1 MWLLILSAF
10 TLGFLGS
17 FHCIGMC
24 GPIALALPVQQLRGA
39 SRLGG
44 ILLYNAGR
52 ITTYAL
58 LGLLFGWL
66 GLQFYLG
73 GLQQW
78 LSIVMGALLLV
89 MAGLRYL
96 PGSRLGME
104 AHFGKL
110 TAGTRRLLGTLLQRQ
125 RFSTLYAIGFLNG
138 LLPCGLVYLGIAGA
152 IATGHIYHGAM
163 FMAAFGAGTVPAM
176 AAVTASRQL
185 ITLQLRNRIKRLIPV
200 VIALMGLLLII
211 RGMNLGIPYVS
222 PVMSPYSLRVME
234 RCHHKIFYHAID
246 PEIQCACA
254 TLYQLSNG
262 ALLGCRCF

>member
-1 MWLLILSAF
+1 MWPLILSAF
-10 TLGFLGS
+10 SLGFLGS

-24 GPIALALPVQQLRGA
+24 GPIALALPVQHLQGA

-66 GLQFYLG
+66 GRQFYLG

-78 LSIVMGALLLV
+78 LSVVLGALLLL
-89 MAGLRYL
+89 MALLRYR
-96 PGSRLGME
+96 PGRRLGME

-110 TAGTRRLLGTLLQRQ
+110 TAGTRRLLGMLLQRQ

-152 IATGHIYHGAM
+152 VATVHIYQGAL
-163 FMAAFGAGTVPAM
+163 FMAVFGAGTVPAM
-176 AAVTASRQL
+176 AALTASRQL
-185 ITLQLRNRIKRLIPV
+185 ITLQARNRIKRLIPV
-200 VIALMGLLLII
+200 VIALMGLLLIV

-222 PVMSPYSLRVME
+222 PAMSPYSPRVME
-234 RCHHKIFYHAID
+234 RCHY
-246 PEIQCACA
+246 
-254 TLYQLSNG
+254 
-262 ALLGCRCF
+262 